1 MLPQTTDSRTLT
13 IAEHTAP
20 LATWQRAIS
29 RARAEGVRVQRHG
42 DTWLATSTSDPT
54 RVHTVNGRCDC
65 EGATFGLVCKHEAAV
80 RSAQLGAGELYV
92 CQECGRV
99 AAARH
104 EVGHS
109 LGWLGGH
116 GWIDTYHC
124 TAGHGCAA

>member
-1 MLPQTTDSRTLT
+1 MLPDSRPLS
-13 IAEHTAP
+13 IAGHSAP
-20 LATWQRAIS
+20 VATWQRAIA
-29 RARAEGVRVQRHG
+29 RARAEGVRVHHVG
-42 DTWLATSTSDPT
+42 DKWLATSVSDPT
-54 RVHTVNGRCDC
+54 AVHQVNGFCDC
-65 EGATFGLVCKHEAAV
+65 PAGQVGRTCKHLAAV

-99 AAARH
+99 AAARV